1 MATKTT
7 AHQLIEIKLGATL
20 APRVRKA
27 RKAGASW
34 QKIATD
40 LAVDTGI
47 HVTPESIRNW
57 MADEPGMDRAT
68 KTTASS

>member
-1 MATKTT
+1 MKTT
-7 AHQLIEIKLGATL
+7 THQLIEAKLGTSL
-20 APRVRKA
+20 TPSVRKA

-40 LAVDTGI
+40 LYGDTGI

-68 KTTASS
+68 KTAAR